1 MSVFLDSSKKILLIM
16 AVSKKILEF
25 ESGLSAKMSS
35 KSSFSISSSDVDT
48 INEKYLKGDVR
59 IVTEQARYPLNQIKA
74 MFETE
79 SYDKHPEFQRRHRWS
94 DEKKSRLIESFIMN
108 VPVPPIFLYE
118 KDYSQYEVMD
128 GLQRITAIVDFY
140 ENRYALSSLEE
151 WPELNGMTYSQLPL
165 QIKRGIDRRYISS
178 VILLKETAKTSM
190 EAQRLKQLVFAR
202 INSGG
207 AKLEDQ
213 EFRNALYP
221 GAFNEMIICLARND
235 VFCNIFGLPLKT
247 ESENVLKNIV
257 SEELRECKDFSKM
270 KDVENVLRFFALRSI
285 NNWSNTT
292 FTKFLDQYSKE
303 MMEVPEDILDEYNL
317 LFCQTIKLANK
328 IFEDKVFCQ
337 WKRNKQTEKFEWT
350 RKPVIFIY
358 DAIMQSL
365 SRVLDF
371 SDQLIVK
378 RRQIL
383 TDYRLLQEK
392 NEDQFNGRNTSK
404 SSVEGRIDLF
414 NKMLSQ
420 YI

>member
-1 MSVFLDSSKKILLIM
+1 M
-16 AVSKKILEF
+16 AVNIKILEF
-25 ESGLSAKMSS
+25 ESELSARMSS
-35 KSSFSISSSDVDT
+35 KSSFSISSSDVDS
-48 INEKYLKGDVR
+48 INEKYLKGEVR
-59 IVTEQARYPLNQIKA
+59 IVTEQARYPLSQIKA

-221 GAFNEMIICLARND
+221 GAFNEMIIRLARNE
-235 VFCNIFGLPLKT
+235 VFCNIFGLPLKA

-285 NNWSNTT
+285 KSWGNTA

-303 MMEVPEDILDEYNL
+303 MMKVPEYILDEYKL
-317 LFCQTIKLANK
+317 LFCQTIELANM
-328 IFEDKVFCQ
+328 IFGDKVFCQ
-337 WKRNKQTEKFEWT
+337 WKRNRQTDKFEWT

-358 DAIMQSL
+358 DAMMQSL
-365 SRVLDF
+365 SRVLD
-371 SDQLIVK
+371 SSEKLNAKRNNILI
-378 RRQIL
+378 
-383 TDYRLLQEK
+383 DYRIIQEK

-414 NKMLSQ
+414 NKMFSQ

>member
-1 MSVFLDSSKKILLIM
+1 M
-16 AVSKKILEF
+16 AVNTKILEF

-35 KSSFSISSSDVDT
+35 KSSFSISSSDVDSV
-48 INEKYLKGDVR
+48 NEKYLKGEVR

-140 ENRYALSSLEE
+140 ENRYALSGLEE

-221 GAFNEMIICLARND
+221 GTFNEMIICLARND
-235 VFCNIFGLPLKT
+235 VFCNIFGLPLRT
-247 ESENVLKNIV
+247 ENENVLKNIV

-270 KDVENVLRFFALRSI
+270 KDVEIVLRFFALRSI
-285 NNWSNTT
+285 KNWSNTT

-303 MMEVPEDILDEYNL
+303 MMEVPNDILDEYKL
-317 LFCQTIKLANK
+317 LFCQTIKLADE
-328 IFEDKVFCQ
+328 IFGDKVFCQ
-337 WKRNKQTEKFEWT
+337 WKRNRQTDKFEWT

-358 DAIMQSL
+358 DAMMQSL
-365 SRVLDF
+365 SRVLD
-371 SDQLIVK
+371 SSEQLIGK
-378 RRQIL
+378 KNNIL
-383 TDYRLLQEK
+383 TDYRLLQEN

-404 SSVEGRIDLF
+404 SSVEGRINLF
-414 NKMLSQ
+414 NEMLNQ

>member
-1 MSVFLDSSKKILLIM
+1 MVVNTKI
-16 AVSKKILEF
+16 SEF
-25 ESGLSAKMSS
+25 ERVLSAKISS
-35 KSSFSISSSDVDT
+35 KSSFSIESTDVDS
-48 INEKYLKGDVR
+48 INEKYLKGEVR

-285 NNWSNTT
+285 KSWGNTT

-303 MMEVPEDILDEYNL
+303 MMEVPEYILDEYKL
-317 LFCQTIKLANK
+317 LFCQTIKLADK
-328 IFEDKVFCQ
+328 IFGDKVFCQ
-337 WKRNKQTEKFEWT
+337 WKRNRQTDKFEWT
-350 RKPVIFIY
+350 RKPVLFIY
-358 DAIMQSL
+358 DAMMQSL
-365 SRVLDF
+365 SRVLD
-371 SDQLIVK
+371 SSEKLIAK
-378 RRQIL
+378 RNNIL
-383 TDYRLLQEK
+383 TDYRIIQEK

-404 SSVEGRIDLF
+404 SSVEGRIELF
-414 NKMLSQ
+414 NKMLSR

>member
-1 MSVFLDSSKKILLIM
+1 
-16 AVSKKILEF
+16 
-25 ESGLSAKMSS
+25 
-35 KSSFSISSSDVDT
+35 
-48 INEKYLKGDVR
+48 
-59 IVTEQARYPLNQIKA
+59 
-74 MFETE
+74 
-79 SYDKHPEFQRRHRWS
+79 
-94 DEKKSRLIESFIMN
+94 MN

-303 MMEVPEDILDEYNL
+303 MMEVPEDILDEYKL
-317 LFCQTIKLANK
+317 LFCQTIKLADK
-328 IFEDKVFCQ
+328 IFGDKVFCQ

-365 SRVLDF
+365 SSVLEF
-371 SDQLIVK
+371 SDQLIDK
-378 RRQIL
+378 RKQIL
-383 TDYRLLQEK
+383 TDYRLFQEK